1 MAQMAATST
10 STTAST
16 TASRPATADTSSSD
30 VPNTQPGARNVA
42 DQMSAA
48 IALAGTYWRSF
59 IFSMPAM
66 AGTKARMA
74 PM

>member
-1 MAQMAATST
+1 MAAIST

-16 TASRPATADTSSSD
+16 IASRPATAATRSSE
-30 VPNTQPGARNVA
+30 VPNSQPGARKVA

-48 IALAGTYWRSF
+48 MALAGTYWRSF

-66 AGTKARMA
+66 AGTKGRMA
-74 PM
+74 PT